1 MTKRT
6 RYFMAGSA
14 AVVVAGLTVGSAAYL
29 SGGFPSVSAAPGREE
44 LAFVPSDAAVVAYA
58 HVRGIMDSEL
68 RQRLKRA
75 MPFHEQGQQEFQ
87 EHTGIDIERD
97 IDYVVAAMTP
107 GTAGKSGFVVARG
120 RFDDVRL
127 EGLAREHGAQL
138 QDYRGKRLLVLDV
151 ASHDQAHTGVLA
163 FLEPGLVAI
172 GDLGAV
178 QRAIDARMN
187 AQSITTNNEIMDL
200 VNDIEGSN
208 NAWAV
213 GRLDVLTSQA
223 ILPEQV
229 ARQIPAVKTFA
240 AAGHINGGLAGMFR
254 AEARDEQSAENLRDV
269 VRGFMALARMQGQS
283 DPKIAALTQ
292 SLELT
297 GTGKT
302 VSLSFTLP
310 AELLELMA
318 LRVPVQAH

>member
-1 MTKRT
+1 MP
-6 RYFMAGSA
+6 
-14 AVVVAGLTVGSAAYL
+14 
-29 SGGFPSVSAAPGREE
+29 GG
-44 LAFVPSDAAVVAYA
+44 
-58 HVRGIMDSEL
+58 
-68 RQRLKRA
+68 
-75 MPFHEQGQQEFQ
+75 
-87 EHTGIDIERD
+87 T
-97 IDYVVAAMTP
+97 T
-107 GTAGKSGFVVARG
+107 GKSGFVVARG

-138 QDYRGKRLLVLDV
+138 QDYRGKRLLVLNV
-151 ASHDQAHTGVLA
+151 AENNQAHTGVLV

-178 QRAIDARMN
+178 QRAIDARMT
-187 AQSITTNNEIMDL
+187 AQSITTNNEMMDL
-200 VNDIEGSN
+200 VNDIERSN

-213 GRLDVLTSQA
+213 GRLDILASQA

-229 ARQIPAVKTFA
+229 ARQIPAVKLFA
-240 AAGHINGGLAGMFR
+240 LAGHINGGIAGMFR
-254 AEARDEQSAENLRDV
+254 AEARDEQSADNLRDV
-269 VRGFMALARMQGQS
+269 VRGFLALARMQTDA
-283 DPKIAALTQ
+283 DPKLTALTQ

-318 LRVPVQAH
+318 PKAAIQAH